1 MNGSDPAAHA
11 ERADAGLS
19 AGGRNDATSRGGD
32 PARTLLEL
40 LWRHRLPPR
49 KGGRGP
55 RQTVSVDE
63 VVTAAIG
70 LADREG
76 YDKVS
81 IRAVAAELG
90 LRPMSLY
97 TYVPSKE
104 ALTILMV
111 DAVAAADDP
120 IPEGLP
126 VRDRLAAVARQVRD
140 EYLAHP
146 WLFEVP
152 SWRMVLGPGRLRR
165 YERQLA
171 AVDGIGLGD
180 PEMDRVIAVLTQFAT
195 GNART
200 ALAAAHSAREQS
212 DADWWET
219 YGPLLTEIM
228 PAADYPLS
236 SRVGAAVGE
245 LYQAPGDPAGDFEYG
260 LERLIAAI
268 LPG

>member
-1 MNGSDPAAHA
+1 MSKPVPSTAKRDRAVAAA
-11 ERADAGLS
+11 EHREGGASRS
-19 AGGRNDATSRGGD
+19 AD

-55 RQTVSVDE
+55 RQTVSVDD

-76 YDKVS
+76 YEKVS

-97 TYVPSKE
+97 TYVPSKD
-104 ALTILMV
+104 ALTVLMV
-111 DAVAAADDP
+111 DAVAAADAP
-120 IPEGLP
+120 LPTGLP

-140 EYLAHP
+140 EFLAHP

-165 YERQLA
+165 YEQQLA
-171 AVDGIGLGD
+171 AVDGIGIDD
-180 PEMDRVIAVLTQFAT
+180 PGMDRVISVLTQFAT

-200 ALAAAHSAREQS
+200 ALAAARSAREQS

-219 YGPLLTEIM
+219 YGPLLTEVM
-228 PAADYPLS
+228 PAAEYPLS
-236 SRVGAAVGE
+236 ARVGAAVGE
-245 LYQAPGDPAGDFEYG
+245 LYQAPGDPDGDFEYG
-260 LERLIAAI
+260 LARLIDAI
-268 LPG
+268 LRG

>member
-1 MNGSDPAAHA
+1 MSDTEPGEVTPPDHAGSAA
-11 ERADAGLS
+11 RQRKAG
-19 AGGRNDATSRGGD
+19 AGPDGD

-55 RQTVSVDE
+55 RQTVSVDD

-97 TYVPSKE
+97 TYVPSKD
-104 ALTILMV
+104 ALTVLMV
-111 DAVAAADDP
+111 DAVAAADP
-120 IPEGLP
+120 PLP
-126 VRDRLAAVARQVRD
+126 TELPARDRLVALARQVRD
-140 EYLAHP
+140 EFLAHP

-152 SWRMVLGPGRLRR
+152 SWRMVLGPGRLQR

-171 AVDGIGLGD
+171 AVDGIGLDD

-200 ALAAAHSAREQS
+200 ALAAAHSARQQS
-212 DADWWET
+212 DAEWWDT
-219 YGPLLTEIM
+219 YGPLLTEVM
-228 PAADYPLS
+228 PAAEYPLS
-236 SRVGAAVGE
+236 GRVGAAVGE
-245 LYQAPGDPAGDFEYG
+245 LYQAPGDPDGDFHYG
-260 LERLIAAI
+260 LARLIDAI

>member
-1 MNGSDPAAHA
+1 MS
-11 ERADAGLS
+11 RDA
-19 AGGRNDATSRGGD
+19 D

-40 LWRHRLPPR
+40 LWRHELPPR

-55 RQTVSVDE
+55 RQTVSVDD
-63 VVTAAIG
+63 VVTAAVG

-97 TYVPSKE
+97 TYVPSKD
-104 ALTILMV
+104 ALTVLMV
-111 DAVAAADDP
+111 DAVAAADTP
-120 IPEGLP
+120 IPADLP
-126 VRDRLAAVARQVRD
+126 VRDRLIVVARQIRD
-140 EYLAHP
+140 EFLAHP

-152 SWRMVLGPGRLRR
+152 SWRMVLGPGRMRR

-171 AVDGIGLGD
+171 AVADAGLDD

-200 ALAAAHSAREQS
+200 ALAAVRSTREQS
-212 DADWWET
+212 DAEWWEA
-219 YGPLLTEIM
+219 YGPVLSEVM
-228 PAADYPLS
+228 PAVDYPLS
-236 SRVGAAVGE
+236 TRVGAAVGE
-245 LYQAPGDPAGDFEYG
+245 LYQAPGDPEGDFDYG
-260 LERLIAAI
+260 LERLIDAI

>member
-1 MNGSDPAAHA
+1 MNGPDPAEA
-11 ERADAGLS
+11 ERAGAGLS
-19 AGGRNDATSRGGD
+19 PGDRNDAPCRGDD
-32 PARTLLEL
+32 PARRLLEL

-195 GNART
+195 GNARI

-219 YGPLLTEIM
+219 YGPLLTEVM

-260 LERLIAAI
+260 LERLITAI